1 MLEPGGPARL
11 EGIQPG
17 DIITS
22 INATPL
28 DKNQSFV
35 NTLFAYKPGDR
46 VEVEVAPARQT
57 LRVQMTL
64 TELPK

>member
-1 MLEPGGPARL
+1 LEPGGPASL
-11 EGIQPG
+11 AGIQPG

-28 DKNQSFV
+28 DENHSFV

-46 VEVEVAPARQT
+46 VEVEVVRARQT
-57 LRVQMTL
+57 LRMQVTL